1 MKFNTVFVVD
11 DDKIFH
17 FIIKKLLISNNININ
32 PSYFLNGLEA
42 LEGLRSKLNLGE
54 NQPDLILLDI
64 NMPILDG
71 WQFLEEFKKLKDK
84 LKKEITIYIISSSD
98 NQTDLDKAEVY
109 SNEVK
114 NYYLKPISVDEIKS
128 IFLN

>member
-17 FIIKKLLISNNININ
+17 FIIKKLLITNNININ

-42 LEGLRSKLNLGE
+42 LEGLKNKLNLGE